1 MPMRFLAPFV
11 LTVMSGVAPAQ
22 TIGMNSWIHATA
34 NLDRTF
40 QFYFEAFGLE
50 SPAPPRPP
58 NPAVPALL
66 NVPGAKLQVAMLRF
80 PGSPFG
86 FELTGVELT
95 NGGSGIELHPDQP
108 HPWDPGAARLIVEIP
123 NIDAALAALKKAG
136 ASVVTRSGVPVKM
149 RDARIVVV
157 RDPDGYLIELVESL
171 EPGASM
177 GLAVRDIQETAKFYH
192 EMLGFDLRGLAEFQS
207 DQSLSD
213 AFDLP
218 SPASHRIMTAMV
230 PGTKALMLFWE
241 FKRLNGA
248 AFRRQVS
255 DPGTPAM
262 ALRVSDLDG
271 LLRRLKAA
279 GTPVISAGGI
289 PVQFSPTIRNI
300 FVEDPNG
307 FKLELYEQK

>member
-1 MPMRFLAPFV
+1 MVYDLSMRFLALFV
-11 LTVMSGVAPAQ
+11 LTAMSGVAPAQ

-34 NLDRTF
+34 NLDRTV
-40 QFYFEAFGLE
+40 QFYFEAFGLK

-66 NVPGAKLQVAMLRF
+66 NVPGARLRVAMLRF

-86 FELTGVELT
+86 FELT
-95 NGGSGIELHPDQP
+95 NFGSDIELHPGQP
-108 HPWDPGAARLIVEIP
+108 HPWDPGAARLIVEMP

-149 RDARIVVV
+149 RDARVVVV

-177 GLAVRDIQETAKFYH
+177 GLAVRDIQETAQFYH
-192 EMLGFDLRGLAEFQS
+192 EMLGFDLHGLAEFQS
-207 DQSLSD
+207 DPGVTD
-213 AFDLP
+213 ALGLP
-218 SPASHRIMTAMV
+218 SGAPHRMMTAVV
-230 PGTKALMLFWE
+230 PGTKAFMQFWE
-241 FKRLNGA
+241 FKRLDGTT
-248 AFRRQVS
+248 FRHQVP
-255 DPGTPAM
+255 DPGTPAI

-271 LLRRLKAA
+271 VLARLKVA
-279 GTPVISAGGI
+279 GTPVISAGGV
-289 PVQFSPTIRNI
+289 PAQFSPTIRNI

-307 FKLELYEQK
+307 FKIELYEQK

>member
-1 MPMRFLAPFV
+1 
-11 LTVMSGVAPAQ
+11 
-22 TIGMNSWIHATA
+22 
-34 NLDRTF
+34 
-40 QFYFEAFGLE
+40 
-50 SPAPPRPP
+50 
-58 NPAVPALL
+58 
-66 NVPGAKLQVAMLRF
+66 
-80 PGSPFG
+80 
-86 FELTGVELT
+86 
-95 NGGSGIELHPDQP
+95 
-108 HPWDPGAARLIVEIP
+108 
-123 NIDAALAALKKAG
+123 
-136 ASVVTRSGVPVKM
+136 
-149 RDARIVVV
+149 
-157 RDPDGYLIELVESL
+157 
-171 EPGASM
+171 
-177 GLAVRDIQETAKFYH
+177 VRDIQETAKFYH